1 MRIRTATTLV
11 IATAALLAGIART
24 PSATAL
30 TPAQIK
36 SQIAELKVTL
46 KAVGDDLESAER
58 ELTMVHREIARHERA
73 LRLARTRRDD
83 LVSSVSHRAADLYMN
98 GGLSTVQA
106 GLAAGDLGETLDRM
120 GYLEQIYEGETGL
133 LEQIDVLER
142 RADGENKAL
151 REQKVRAS
159 MIARRSAE
167 RHRALTKKLAELTRL
182 NNFLSSVGRGAGRAS
197 RAGGR
202 GIVCPVMGSAYVI
215 DNFGDPRP
223 GGPHQGDDIRAD
235 TGQGVRAVLPGTIV
249 ETPYGSWWGIGI
261 VMRDLAGNEWWYAH
275 LSAEYV
281 EVGQRVSQG
290 QPLGRVGCTGRCYG
304 PHLHFEY
311 HPGGGNAIDP
321 YRILSS
327 AC

>member
-11 IATAALLAGIART
+11 IATAALLAGIAGT

-36 SQIAELKVTL
+36 AQIAQLKTTL
-46 KAVGDDLESAER
+46 RAVGADLEAAER
-58 ELTMVHREIARHERA
+58 EASLVHREIARHERA
-73 LRLARTRRDD
+73 LRLARARRDD
-83 LVSSVSHRAADLYMN
+83 LVQSVSHRASDLYMN

-106 GLAAGDLGETLDRM
+106 GLAAGDLAETLDRM
-120 GYLEQIYEGETGL
+120 AYLEQLYEGETGL

-142 RADGENKAL
+142 RADGESKAL
-151 REQKVRAS
+151 RAQKERATS
-159 MIARRSAE
+159 IARRAAE
-167 RHRALTKKLAELTRL
+167 RHRALSKKLAELTRL
-182 NNFLSSVGRGAGRAS
+182 NNFLASVSRGAGRAS
-197 RAGGR
+197 RGSGR
-202 GIVCPVMGSAYVI
+202 GIVCPVAGPSYVI

-235 TGQGVRAVLPGTIV
+235 TGQGLRAVLPGTIV

-261 VMRDLAGNEWWYAH
+261 VLRDLAGNEWWYAH

-281 EVGQRVSQG
+281 EVGERVSQG
-290 QPLGRVGCTGRCYG
+290 QAIGRVGCTGRCYG

-321 YRILSS
+321 YRILTA